1 MVRGFVY
8 SLSAV
13 CLFLLAS
20 ICWMMIQS
28 PTEDT
33 LFLMSGWLLL
43 ISFFA
48 VGPLFFALGYWHHLH
63 KYPKESHWDSE
74 IGE

>member
-1 MVRGFVY
+1 
-8 SLSAV
+8 
-13 CLFLLAS
+13 
-20 ICWMMIQS
+20 MMIQS
-28 PTEDT
+28 PDEDT
-33 LFLMSGWLLL
+33 LFLMSGWMLL

-63 KYPKESHWDSE
+63 KYPKESHWDPE